1 MKHIL
6 LTSYLLFFCGIS
18 VLHAQVVQFDQ
29 TFDTNGYNNWNYTVN
44 PATYNTEMSPVVIG
58 SEDVWGITQEF
69 FNNIYTAYPS
79 DLFFGGQDLD
89 NSNGG
94 GDFYHTITF
103 DAIDVSDFTDMTLSF
118 EYFSKGY
125 DAGDDIKYEIL
136 LDNTT
141 PFADNSS
148 NNAFLVGG
156 IDLEK
161 NTLAWYPVSAT
172 IPDGT
177 SFVRLRI
184 KAYQNGSSDF
194 IGINNIQLRGT
205 NSTLS
210 IDSITEKPAL
220 NIFPNPTTD
229 FITITGLN
237 KTANYKIYSTLGKE
251 IVRGTVSNNETI
263 TTQNLKNGLY
273 FLKFE
278 DGNTIKFLKK

>member
-1 MKHIL
+1 MKHLL

-29 TFDTNGYNNWNYTVN
+29 TFDANGYSNWNYTIN
-44 PATYNTEMSPVVIG
+44 PATYNTQMSPIVSG
-58 SEDVWGITQEF
+58 SDDVWGIVQEF
-69 FNNIYTAYPS
+69 TNNIDNPNPS
-79 DLFFGGQDLD
+79 DLFFGGQDL
-89 NSNGG
+89 NNPNGG

-118 EYFSKGY
+118 EYFSKGF
-125 DAGDDIKYEIL
+125 DTTDDIKYEIL

-148 NNAFLVGG
+148 NDPFLVGG
-156 IDLEK
+156 TDLNK
-161 NTLAWYPVSAT
+161 NTLAWSSVFTP

-184 KAYQNGSSDF
+184 KVYQNGASDY
-194 IGINNIQLRGT
+194 IGINNIQLMGT
-205 NSTLS
+205 DTTLS
-210 IDSITEKPAL
+210 IDSITEKPVL

-237 KTANYKIYSTLGKE
+237 KTATFKIYSTLGKE

-278 DGNTIKFLKK
+278 DGNTIKFIKK